1 MLKGFISV
9 GDLKE
14 ARLCVEELQS
24 PDFHFQLVQ
33 MAITILLESLEG
45 QQRERDLVKKLFVH
59 LWAEKVLS
67 DKDIKAGMILTS
79 EQLEDVVLD
88 NPSAPK
94 HFGDLI
100 GKLILSDVIEF
111 GFLVD
116 VLKKTEDTFLKRQ
129 VYDSALRA
137 VKSGPNAQS
146 VLSQQAILDECERLL
161 AST

>member
-1 MLKGFISV
+1 MASQRSGPTPVGLSLVVQRKSESLLKEFISV

-14 ARLCVEELQS
+14 AKLCVEELQS
-24 PDFHFQLVQ
+24 PDFHSQLVQ

-100 GKLILSDVIEF
+100 GKLILREYPKENR
-111 GFLVD
+111 G
-116 VLKKTEDTFLKRQ
+116 
-129 VYDSALRA
+129 Y
-137 VKSGPNAQS
+137 
-146 VLSQQAILDECERLL
+146 LSQE
-161 AST
+161 ASV